1 MDALKNVTPTFKKK
15 KALDLY
21 VDFTL
26 VSKVLNFQ
34 EQESAK
40 GRLAQ
45 LALGLRVWGGVAWLV

>member
-45 LALGLRVWGGVAWLV
+45 LALGLRV